1 MFQGQSGFSSS
12 TFVNHMVK
20 YRLRGILTAVLF
32 AAVSGTSSA
41 ADQDK
46 VLKELQRLE
55 QQFGGHLGVMARNL
69 ATGEVVGYNSAERF
83 PTASV
88 IKLPVMAAFFHLS
101 DRKGLEPG
109 EKVVLTADDRKG
121 GSGIL
126 QFMSPGTTIT
136 LLDAVKLMIILSDNT
151 ATNLVLDRLGNSH
164 EARMRAVND
173 FLLAKGLKNTRILN
187 RLYTWQTKLRTPEAI
202 RYGIGVS
209 TPEDMVSILEALY
222 RGTLVDSTSCRAML
236 DILKLQSDHD
246 MIPRFLPQEDCKY
259 FEAAHKTGGVNETKV
274 DVGLVLSDR
283 ANIALAIFVD
293 KHPDHRDGIDNQAV
307 LLAAHVSR
315 AIWNHFTGAS
325 GYYDRRVIASD
336 VDWNTF
342 PGGRWAIYRSSF
354 APFPHKERAAGFRG
368 TDGTLYPYNPHYADS
383 SIAVF
388 VPEGFKETAQGT
400 NLIVHFHGHANDNM
414 GVLEKY
420 GMPQAMIAQKVN
432 ALLIFPQGPY
442 RAKDSFGGKMEDKD
456 GFKRM
461 VDDVIATMKREG
473 VLSTVRINNVIVSA
487 HSGGYRPAAYVL
499 DRGGLTDHITGVFLF
514 DAFYGEHDFY
524 RRWLTAGSGIL
535 RGAYT
540 DHLADEHEKFEELIK
555 GKLRSRVHFERTS
568 VAHEE
573 VVQSFFSDW
582 LAQLG
587 QDWKIDEH

>member
-1 MFQGQSGFSSS
+1 
-12 TFVNHMVK
+12 
-20 YRLRGILTAVLF
+20 
-32 AAVSGTSSA
+32 
-41 ADQDK
+41 
-46 VLKELQRLE
+46 
-55 QQFGGHLGVMARNL
+55 MARNL

-88 IKLPVMAAFFHLS
+88 IKLPVMAAFFHLADLKS
-101 DRKGLEPG
+101 VDPNERVILTG
-109 EKVVLTADDRKG
+109 EDRKG

-151 ATNLVLDRLGNSH
+151 ATNLVLDRLGDSH

-173 FLLAKGLKNTRILN
+173 FLIAKGLKNTRILN

-209 TPEDMVSILEALY
+209 TPEEMVSLLEALY
-222 RGTLVDSTSCRAML
+222 KGTLADSSSCRAML

-259 FEAAHKTGGVNETKV
+259 FEVAHKTGGVKETKV
-274 DVGLVLSDR
+274 DVGLVLSDK
-283 ANIALAIFVD
+283 ANIALCIFVD

-315 AIWNHFTGAS
+315 AIWNHFTGGS
-325 GYYDRRVIASD
+325 GYYDRKVIGSD

-354 APFPHKERAAGFRG
+354 APFPHRERAAGFRG
-368 TDGTLYPYNPHYADS
+368 SDGTFYPYHPHYSDS
-383 SIAVF
+383 SIVVF
-388 VPEGFKETAQGT
+388 VPEGFTETADGA
-400 NLIVHFHGHANDNM
+400 NLIVHFHGHGNDNM

-420 GMPQAMIAQKVN
+420 EMPQAMIARKVN
-432 ALLIFPQGPY
+432 ALLILPQGPY
-442 RAKDSFGGKMEDKD
+442 RARDSFGGKMEDKD

-461 VDDVIATMKREG
+461 VDDVLATMKKEG
-473 VLSTVRINNVIVSA
+473 VLSSVSINKVIVSA

-499 DRGGLTDHITGVFLF
+499 DRGGLTDHVTDVFLF
-514 DAFYGEHDFY
+514 DAFYGEHDYY
-524 RRWLTAGSGIL
+524 RRWLTVGHGVL

-540 DHLADEHEKFEELIK
+540 DHLADEHEKFAQSIVGEPQ
-555 GKLRSRVHFERTS
+555 SRVHFERTT

-573 VVQSFFSDW
+573 VVQTFFPDW
-582 LAQLG
+582 LARLG
-587 QDWKIDEH
+587 QDWKIAEK